1 VQVIGADESTTDVI
15 EGEQL
20 FALLDGLP
28 LAIAQAGAYLHE
40 SGVKLET
47 YLRYYE
53 QQWSELMKSDD
64 LADAP
69 LLDYPN
75 RSVWTTW
82 TISYQAIRDKHA
94 PTANL
99 LLLCSFL
106 DNKDLWHG
114 FFAAAHAYSTVV
126 ARMLSRW
133 IGDIAGS
140 ELEFNRAMRLLR
152 NYSLVEEVE
161 QTTSYAMHP
170 VVHQWAYHSQGKH
183 SVIELSRLAV
193 VTVGCAVLDEFA
205 RDYYVLLRR
214 FLPHMQACSRQ
225 IVNEEACWRFD
236 TNKNEDD
243 DVDKTEEQEVVLYA
257 IHELGIFYADQCKL
271 GEAEQMYERALQGR
285 EEALGPTHMLTLN
298 IVNNLGILYTE
309 QGKLVEAE
317 QMYKRALQGREEA
330 LGPTHKSTLDT
341 VNNLGVLYADQGKLG
356 EAEQMYERALQGN
369 EEALGPT
376 HMSILDTV
384 NNLGILYRRQGKLV
398 EAEQMYKRA
407 LQGKEEAL
415 GPTHMSTLGTVN
427 NLGNLYADQGKLA
440 ETEQMYERALQSY
453 EEALGVQHVKQHVPA
468 LNTINN
474 LGSLYNEQDKLV
486 KAEQMYER
494 ALQGREE
501 ALGPTHT
508 STLDTVNN
516 LGNLYADQGKLAE
529 TEQMY
534 ERALQSY
541 EEALGVQHV
550 QNMDALDTLE
560 NLGDV
565 YASQGEVVKAQ
576 AAYTRALSG
585 LQGILGQSHSR
596 CTKLA
601 AAIDALTASQNE
613 KTVSRSE
620 TRKVHS
626 QSETT
631 MRDSQSRH
639 LFSRVRKL
647 VSRSKK
653 T

>member
-1 VQVIGADESTTDVI
+1 VQVIGANELTTDVI

-47 YLRYYE
+47 YLRYYD
-53 QQWSELMKSDD
+53 QQWTDLMKSDD

-114 FFAAAHAYSTVV
+114 FFAAAHANSTVV
-126 ARMLSRW
+126 ARMLSKW

-140 ELEFNRAMRLLR
+140 KLEFSRAMQLLR

-170 VVHQWAYHSQGKH
+170 VIHQWAYHSQGKH
-183 SVIELSRLAV
+183 FVIELSRLAV
-193 VTVGCAVLDEFA
+193 VTVGCAVPDEFA

-214 FLPHMQACSRQ
+214 LLPHVQACSRQ

-236 TNKNEDD
+236 TNKDEDG
-243 DVDKTEEQEVVLYA
+243 DVDKIKEQEAVLYA
-257 IHELGIFYADQCKL
+257 IHVLGVLYADHGKL

-285 EEALGPTHMLTLN
+285 EEALGPTHMSILDT
-298 IVNNLGILYTE
+298 VNNLGILYTE

-356 EAEQMYERALQGN
+356 EAEQMYERALQG
-369 EEALGPT
+369 
-376 HMSILDTV
+376 
-384 NNLGILYRRQGKLV
+384 
-398 EAEQMYKRA
+398 
-407 LQGKEEAL
+407 KEEAL
-415 GPTHMSTLGTVN
+415 GPTHMSTLNTVN
-427 NLGNLYADQGKLA
+427 NLGVLYWRQGKLA
-440 ETEQMYERALQSY
+440 
-453 EEALGVQHVKQHVPA
+453 
-468 LNTINN
+468 
-474 LGSLYNEQDKLV
+474 

-501 ALGPTHT
+501 ALGPTHR
-508 STLDTVNN
+508 STLNTVNN
-516 LGNLYADQGKLAE
+516 LGTLYWRQGKLVEAG
-529 TEQMY
+529 QMY
-534 ERALQSY
+534 ERALQGY
-541 EEALGVQHV
+541 EEVLGVQHV
-550 QNMDALDTLE
+550 QNMDALHTLV

-613 KTVSRSE
+613 ETVSRSE
-620 TRKVHS
+620 TRKVYS